1 LSLRAALLILA
12 IVPGVALGALWAVTS
27 VQTFL
32 DFQRQ
37 ETQDQLAQ
45 RAGQPSDAVYYDLQ
59 AERELSAEALA
70 GNGGGTAA
78 LRAQRARTDKAV
90 ATFES
95 LSGVSTA
102 SAPADVRDAVARAR
116 DALRQLPAQRTLVD
130 RGNPENQTSVY
141 RYYTNLITVDL
152 QLFTSLGHVDDG
164 TVTTASQ
171 PLTDMFWAK
180 EMISRSDAL
189 LARGWPKHGL
199 SPDSMRQLRDSIS
212 QESFEYDVKVLPYL
226 PENERD
232 DWDALLASPAW
243 VDKTSVEQDAAAPA
257 AIGPDGLVPLTADAT
272 AWRRSMDTLTPSVE
286 RLMDRRSAGVIET
299 GRDTVRSLLWKMVLT
314 SAIGLAAVVAV
325 ALTSWRL
332 ARSLRRRIGS
342 LQEQAEELE
351 RALPDV
357 VERLAQGDLIDIDAE
372 AGSIE
377 TGSGTRGGD
386 ELTRLGSALNLARAS
401 ALGAAVR
408 QAEQHRGFERLLQ
421 RIARRTQ
428 RLIGQQLKK
437 LDELERRYDDPEMLE
452 GLFDLDHLT
461 ARLRRYEE
469 NLVIMSGGSPHR
481 RWRKPVPLLDVMR
494 SAQGEV
500 RDYRR
505 VALDLDSGAWLSERA
520 VGPVGHVLAELIEN
534 ALAFSRPPSPVEVRA
549 ATVGRGVSIEV
560 EDRGLGM
567 DEEQLAEANAL
578 MLRPPRMDVL
588 ARGEDV
594 RLGLRVVARLADQ
607 YGLRVEFRPSAFGG
621 TRVVVFVPDSL
632 TAAAPPR
639 PRAVSASV
647 PAHDPS
653 DPLPPEVGDLP
664 QRIAGRALAGATAE
678 PCYVPSTPYA
688 SPERGPKHSTAP
700 APDRATGPAP
710 KPAGP
715 ASRRPTGPGRD
726 EGADR
731 RDGHGRH
738 AQRPGA
744 RTAGY
749 GPGTA
754 APVPPLPTAATAPG
768 PRGVTPDDA
777 PLPRRVR
784 QASLVEELRDDP
796 ESAAAPPRPPSW
808 DENPLLRPVPR
819 RAGAAIG
826 AFQRQSRAARAY
838 RAPDSA
844 DGVPSGTGGEP
855 RGTAAPPEPQTPPF
869 PPTDH
874 TREERP

>member
-1 LSLRAALLILA
+1 M
-12 IVPGVALGALWAVTS
+12 PGVALAALWAVTS
-27 VQTFL
+27 GQTFL
-32 DFQRQ
+32 DYQRQ
-37 ETQDQLAQ
+37 AAQVELTQK
-45 RAGQPSDAVYYDLQ
+45 AGQPSNIVYYDLQ
-59 AERELSAEALA
+59 AERELSAQALA
-70 GNGGGTAA
+70 RGGGDTAA
-78 LRAQRARTDKAV
+78 LRAQRTRTDKAV

-95 LSGVSTA
+95 LSGATIA
-102 SAPADVRDAVARAR
+102 AAPADERASVAKERE
-116 DALRQLPAQRTLVD
+116 ALAQLPSQRTLVD
-130 RGNPENQTSVY
+130 QGVAEDQTSVY

-152 QLFTSLGHVDDG
+152 QLLTSLGHVDNG

-171 PLTDMFWAK
+171 PLVDMFWAK

-189 LARGWPKHGL
+189 LARGWPKRGL
-199 SPDSMRQLRDSIS
+199 SPDSVRQLRDSLS

-226 PENERD
+226 PGGERD
-232 DWDALLASPAW
+232 DWDALMESPAW
-243 VDKTSVEQDAAAPA
+243 QDKSAVEQNVLAPA
-257 AIGPDGLVPLTADAT
+257 AIGSDGLVPLTADGQS
-272 AWRRSMDTLTPSVE
+272 WQRSMDTLTPVIE
-286 RLMDRRSAGVIET
+286 RLMEQRTAGVVAT
-299 GRDTVRSLLWKMVLT
+299 GKDTVRSLLWKMVLT

-325 ALTSWRL
+325 AVTSWRL

-342 LQEQAEELE
+342 LQERAEELE
-351 RALPDV
+351 RVLPDV
-357 VERLAQGDLIDIDAE
+357 VERLAQGELIDVDAE

-377 TGSGTRGGD
+377 AEAGVRGGD
-386 ELTRLGSALNLARAS
+386 ELARLGRALNLARAS

-437 LDELERRYDDPEMLE
+437 LDELERRYDDPEVLE

-481 RWRKPVPLLDVMR
+481 RWRKPVPLLDVLR

-505 VALDLDSGAWLSERA
+505 VTLDPESGAWLSERG

-534 ALAFSRPPSPVEVRA
+534 ALAFSRPPTPVDVRA
-549 ATVGRGVSIEV
+549 ARVGRGIAIEV

-567 DEEQLAEANAL
+567 DEAQLAEANAL
-578 MLRPPRMDVL
+578 MTAPPRMDVL
-588 ARGEDV
+588 ANGEDV

-621 TRVVVFVPDSL
+621 TRVVLFVPETL

-639 PRAVSASV
+639 AVAAGA
-647 PAHDPS
+647 PLPDHDPS

-678 PCYVPSTPYA
+678 PGYVPSTPYA
-688 SPERGPKHSTAP
+688 VAPRGPEA
-700 APDRATGPAP
+700 G
-710 KPAGP
+710 AGP
-715 ASRRPTGPGRD
+715 A
-726 EGADR
+726 
-731 RDGHGRH
+731 GHGRH
-738 AQRPGA
+738 AGPSRAATTTGGPAEGPGA
-744 RTAGY
+744 RFRDPAGPAPD
-749 GPGTA
+749 PGSQETGSRESHERPQPGHLSA
-754 APVPPLPTAATAPG
+754 AHRAPG
-768 PRGVTPDDA
+768 RPAPTSAPPRPAGAVPGPFGMTPDDA

-784 QASLVEELRDDP
+784 QASLVDELRGDP
-796 ESAAAPPRPPSW
+796 AAPVAAPRRPSW

-826 AFQRQSRAARAY
+826 AFQRQSRAARAH
-838 RAPDSA
+838 
-844 DGVPSGTGGEP
+844 DGTTGPGPVTGAGDP
-855 RGTAAPPEPQTPPF
+855 RGTTPAPPEPAAPPF
-869 PPTDH
+869 PPRDNTG
-874 TREERP
+874 EERP